1 MVIKTPNVDFT
12 VEKSNEIEKD
22 LSNNTDKRN
31 PKSKNKQ
38 VIKKNND
45 TKTQKSVIILGDSM
59 VKHIN
64 GWEISKRLQSDCKV
78 YVKQFSGAK
87 TKCMKDYMNPSLREN
102 CDHFILHVGTNDLN
116 PKRSPELIAKS
127 IVDLAT
133 TFKGNSRDVSVSNII
148 NPWR

>member
-1 MVIKTPNVDFT
+1 MQTPVINLQDKKKITEQTATPVKQKLSHNTETTNNTDVNTSVIKTPNVDFT

-31 PKSKNKQ
+31 PKSENKQ
-38 VIKKNND
+38 VIRKSKN
-45 TKTQKSVIILGDSM
+45 TRTQKSVINLGDSM

-87 TKCMKDYMNPSLREN
+87 TKCMKDYMKL
-102 CDHFILHVGTNDLN
+102 
-116 PKRSPELIAKS
+116 
-127 IVDLAT
+127 
-133 TFKGNSRDVSVSNII
+133 
-148 NPWR
+148 

>member
-1 MVIKTPNVDFT
+1 
-12 VEKSNEIEKD
+12 
-22 LSNNTDKRN
+22 
-31 PKSKNKQ
+31 
-38 VIKKNND
+38 
-45 TKTQKSVIILGDSM
+45 M

-116 PKRSPELIAKS
+116 PKRSPELITKS

-133 TFKGNSRDVSVSNII
+133 TFKGNSRDVSVSNI